1 MPEPEAPS
9 VSLDDN
15 SDAIA
20 MRAAISILQMQR
32 QQSLKDIGDLEKLR
46 KAAADDPEA
55 FVNELNGGKLTAQ
68 PRTGVDVDED
78 EEESESEKAGHEGEK
93 EPRFGKFP
101 APQNVVRAPPVEWS
115 KYHIV
120 GEPLD
125 RMHQI
130 QRRYPGFKE
139 EMLDAVQKPQP
150 HTIASPYKA
159 FADKLDDPQT
169 PPQRDDDRL

>member
-1 MPEPEAPS
+1 MREPEADP
-9 VSLDDN
+9 VSLDNN

-32 QQSLKDIGDLEKLR
+32 QQSLKDIKDLEKMR
-46 KAAADDPEA
+46 RAAADDPEA
-55 FVNELNGGKLTAQ
+55 FVNDLNSGKLTPQ
-68 PRTGVDVDED
+68 PRAVVDVDEEDTSDD
-78 EEESESEKAGHEGEK
+78 EQPDASKD
-93 EPRFGKFP
+93 PQFGKFP
-101 APQNVVRAPPVEWS
+101 APQNVVRAPPIEWS

-125 RMHQI
+125 RMHEV
-130 QRRYPGFKE
+130 QRRYPGLKE

-159 FADKLDDPQT
+159 FADKLDEPET
-169 PPQRDDDRL
+169 PPQKDNGGS